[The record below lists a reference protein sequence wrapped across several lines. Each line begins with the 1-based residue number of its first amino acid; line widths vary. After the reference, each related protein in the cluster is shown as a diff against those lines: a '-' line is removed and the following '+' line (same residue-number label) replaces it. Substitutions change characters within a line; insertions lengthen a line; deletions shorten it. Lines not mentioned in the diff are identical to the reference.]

1 MMNIFDT
8 PSDSTIALVKST
20 TAVAPDQNGNIMVS
34 FTTNKGK
41 GSGAQVLPYTEFR
54 DAVTVLV
61 DAATN
66 GIPEITEDE
75 NIPAAEMVRRTLRVE
90 DGIVSFRVKGG
101 KGAKPARIALEDFAA
116 VCALLQSGIDGVE
129 EMGASLAK
137 GAKKK

>member
-1 MMNIFDT
+1 MLNIFG
-8 PSDSTIALVKST
+8 SDAESTIALVKST
-20 TAVAPDQNGNIMVS
+20 TKVAPDENGQVMVS

-41 GSGAQVLPYTEFR
+41 GSGAQVMHYTDFR
-54 DAVTVLV
+54 DAVAVLV

-66 GIPEITEDE
+66 GIPEVTEDE
-75 NIPAAEMVRRTLRVE
+75 NIPAAEMVRRTIRVE

-116 VCALLQSGIDGVE
+116 VCALLQSGVDEVE
-129 EMGASLAK
+129 ARGASLAK